1 MAQFE
6 RDGVEFNVTLDGPE
20 NAPPLVLSNSLGT
33 NLHMWDSQIP
43 ELTKHFRVIRYDTR
57 GHGQSGAPEGPYSI
71 EALGRDALAI
81 MDALEFDQVNWM
93 GLSMGGMI
101 GQWLLTHA
109 PERIGRAVLA
119 NTGSHMPQTDIW
131 NQRIRTALDK
141 GMEELTPGVIERW
154 FTAEFRERD
163 PDTVQKIVRMLHTT
177 PAQGYAA
184 CCSAIRDMDQRE
196 AIRSV
201 THPVLVVIGA
211 HDPATPPEMGKLIAD
226 HIRGARTVTLDAAH
240 LSNIEQAE
248 AFNQAVID
256 FLTAREVA
264 PTRRVPPRHAA
275 GRKPPRKPVASKAAT
290 RKRAA
295 TKKAATKKAPAKK
308 VAAKKAPS
316 KKAPAKKA
324 AAKRS
329 APKKPAAKK
338 SSSRQAVAKKSAAK
352 KAARK
357 STARKSTVRKSTAR
371 KSASRKGAARKGRGK
386 R

>member
-1 MAQFE
+1 MPQFE

-20 NAPPLVLSNSLGT
+20 NAPPLMLSNSLGT
-33 NLHMWDSQIP
+33 NLHMWDPQIP
-43 ELTKHFRVIRYDTR
+43 ELTKHFRVIRYDSR
-57 GHGQSGAPEGPYSI
+57 GHGQSGAPDGPYSI
-71 EALGRDALAI
+71 DELGRDALAI
-81 MDALEFDQVNWM
+81 MDALELEQVHWM
-93 GLSMGGMI
+93 GLSKGGMI

-119 NTGSHMPQTDIW
+119 NTGSHMPPPDLW

-154 FTAEFRERD
+154 FTPEFRERE
-163 PDTVQKIVRMLHTT
+163 PETVQKIVRMLHTT
-177 PAQGYAA
+177 PAHGYAGS
-184 CCSAIRDMDQRE
+184 CSAIRDMDQRE
-196 AIRSV
+196 SIRTV
-201 THPVLVVIGA
+201 TNPVLVVVGSR
-211 HDPATPPEMGKLIAD
+211 DPATPPEMGKRIAD
-226 HIRGARTVTLDAAH
+226 TIRGARIVTLDAAH

-290 RKRAA
+290 RKR
-295 TKKAATKKAPAKK
+295 P
-308 VAAKKAPS
+308 AAKRAAS

-324 AAKRS
+324 AAKKAS
-329 APKKPAAKK
+329 AKKTAPKRGTP
-338 SSSRQAVAKKSAAK
+338 KKSAAK
-352 KAARK
+352 KMPSKKTGARK
-357 STARKSTVRKSTAR
+357 SPTKKPSRKSTGR
-371 KSASRKGAARKGRGK
+371 KSASRKGRGR